1 MLLTHLSPSE
11 RTLLACR
18 SEELRVEA
26 GRTVVEQGDGAAAFY
41 VILEGVA
48 AVVQDGRPVVE
59 LRAGDFFG
67 ELALLETGLRTA
79 SVIAS
84 TELSMLVVA
93 RRDFERVLD
102 ALPTAAARVRRVAL
116 DRLIG
121 LR

>member
-1 MLLTHLSPSE
+1 MAFEQLVQAALGLV
-11 RTLLACR
+11 
-18 SEELRVEA
+18 LR
-26 GRTVVEQGDGAAAFY
+26 
-41 VILEGVA
+41 
-48 AVVQDGRPVVE
+48 
-59 LRAGDFFG
+59 
-67 ELALLETGLRTA
+67 LALLETGLRTA